1 MIQHVHDKESLINE
15 LQQTEKALKAS
26 EQLRMRAIAN
36 KGAYE
41 TQLKENEAE
50 LKALGTTAEQA
61 EEEIRKIDAQI
72 AEKLKKINEMI
83 PYDLLNKYNLL
94 K

>member
-15 LQQTEKALKAS
+15 LQQTERALKAS

-50 LKALGTTAEQA
+50 LKTLGTTAEQA

-72 AEKLKKINEMI
+72 AEKLKKIKEMI